1 MNRVILTGR
10 TTADLTLRHT
20 QSGTAYAGFTLAV
33 SRRNRDEG
41 TDFIT
46 CTVWGKTA
54 EVMEK
59 YVKKGYKVGITGR
72 IHTGNY
78 EKDGKKI
85 YTWDVVVEEFEFL
98 ETKKKEEPKTE
109 TEGFEK
115 DPMVELED
123 LLPF

>member
-1 MNRVILTGR
+1 MSARLDV
-10 TTADLTLRHT
+10 
-20 QSGTAYAGFTLAV
+20 V
-33 SRRNRDEG
+33 
-41 TDFIT
+41 
-46 CTVWGKTA
+46 
-54 EVMEK
+54 
-59 YVKKGYKVGITGR
+59 
-72 IHTGNY
+72 NY

-98 ETKKKEEPKTE
+98 ETKKKEEPNTE